1 MDVGD
6 QYEDGDVEEWMSL
19 FGPFTD
25 IGIPPMLGEEG
36 DEEDKEDRENE
47 MSSVPKPPISSEY
60 ADLVHIIEPFL
71 TTDGLKQIP
80 CSEEALD
87 AIRLA
92 MECAMES
99 ILKDCDEESI
109 VRTSLQTPEK
119 RVLVPPLLYAVNK
132 KNPFLQF
139 ISNTGLQK
147 PNQLD

>member
-1 MDVGD
+1 MDIGD

-19 FGPFTD
+19 FGTFTD
-25 IGIPPMLGEEG
+25 IGIPPMLGEE
-36 DEEDKEDRENE
+36 EEDRENE
-47 MSSVPKPPISSEY
+47 MLPVPKSPIPPEY
-60 ADLVHIIEPFL
+60 ADLVHIMEPFL
-71 TTDGLKQIP
+71 ITDGLKQIP

-87 AIRLA
+87 AIHLA

-109 VRTSLQTPEK
+109 VRTSHQTPEK